1 MNDNLTPAQRY
12 YQRHKE
18 ARRAYGREYYLKN
31 RDKILARA
39 EERRAERD
47 EEEYIANYVAERNGG
62 PYMESDPVIQ
72 LENRHNTIMLDIAS
86 EPESNLKVL
95 GSPEWTAEHC
105 RRMAETVERGP
116 DGEIRLKEGVSLIV
130 EDFPIVEKIA
140 PVAKSPL
147 DAYRGRGVHNKI
159 PPRTKNVVSKGIRVS
174 GPVVV
179 SFS

>member
-18 ARRAYGREYYLKN
+18 QRRAYGRHDYIKN
-31 RDKILARA
+31 RDRILARA

-47 EEEYIANYVAERNGG
+47 EEEFVANYVAERDGS
-62 PYMESDPVIQ
+62 MADEVV
-72 LENRHNTIMLDIAS
+72 LEHRHNVIHLTILP
-86 EPESNLKVL
+86 EPEEPLTVS
-95 GSPEWTAEHC
+95 AE
-105 RRMAETVERGP
+105 M
-116 DGEIRLKEGVSLIV
+116 
-130 EDFPIVEKIA
+130 PIEKIV
-140 PVAKSPL
+140 PVAQSPL

-159 PPRTKNVVSKGIRVS
+159 PARSKNVGTSAIKVS

>member
-62 PYMESDPVIQ
+62 GYMESDPVIQ
-72 LENRHNTIMLDIAS
+72 MENRHSAIRLVI
-86 EPESNLKVL
+86 EPEETETLKVS
-95 GSPEWTAEHC
+95 GD
-105 RRMAETVERGP
+105 M
-116 DGEIRLKEGVSLIV
+116 
-130 EDFPIVEKIA
+130 PIEKIV
-140 PVAKSPL
+140 PVAPSPL

-159 PPRTKNVVSKGIRVS
+159 PARSKNVCSSSIKVS